1 MEHLAIVKEVF
12 VSRTIMLIPTDISV
26 GLTSVSLGV
35 VRSMEQKGVSLT
47 VFKPIAQPRFGN
59 KDQTTEVLR
68 SHSSVQ
74 VAEPLKMS
82 YVESLLAN
90 DQKDV
95 LMEEIVARYHD
106 NTQQA
111 DVILIEGL
119 MPTRKHPFAQSL
131 NYDIANTLGAD
142 VIFVTALGNN
152 TPEQLKERIE
162 LARAEFGGGQNK
174 NITGVI
180 INKLNAPVDEHG
192 RTRPDL
198 SELFDE
204 STKATIAKIDSKTL
218 ADNCPLPI
226 LGCIP
231 WNFDLIATR
240 GIDIANHLNAAIINE
255 GALQTQRIKS
265 VIFCARSVPNMVEL
279 FRPGTLLVTS
289 SDRPDVIVSACLA
302 AMNGIAIG
310 ALLLTGGYPIAKPIH
325 DLCHRAFETGLPVLM
340 VDTNTWQTSLSLQ
353 SFSLEVHAD
362 DHERIEKI
370 QNYVALHINP
380 KWINSLTADSERPK
394 RLSPPAFRYQ
404 LTELARKANKRI
416 VLPEGNEPRTVKAAA
431 ICAERG
437 IATCILLGEPDEI
450 KRIAAAQGIELG
462 AGIEIVA
469 PKSVRKNYVERL
481 VELRKNK
488 GMTEIVARE
497 QLEDNVVLG
506 TLMLEK
512 NEVDG
517 LVSGAVHTTANT
529 IRPPLQLIKTAP
541 GSSIVSSIFFMLL
554 PEQVLVYGDC
564 AINPDP
570 TAEQLSEIAIQSA
583 DSAKAF
589 GIEPRVAMIS
599 YSTGNSGAGSDVDK
613 VREATSL
620 AQAKRPDLVIDGP
633 LQYDAAIMADVAKS
647 KAPNS
652 PVAGQATVF
661 IFPDLNTGN
670 TTYKAVQRS
679 ANLVS
684 IGPML
689 QGMCKPVNDLSRGA
703 LVDDIVYTIALTAIQ
718 ATQNQK

>member
-1 MEHLAIVKEVF
+1 M
-12 VSRTIMLIPTDISV
+12 SRTIMLIPTDISV

-47 VFKPIAQPRFGN
+47 VFKPIAQPRFGD

-90 DQKDV
+90 DQKDI

-111 DVILIEGL
+111 EVILIEGL

-131 NYDIANTLGAD
+131 NYDIAKTLGAD

-162 LARAEFGGGQNK
+162 LARAEFGGLQNK

-198 SELFDE
+198 SEIFDE
-204 STKATIAKIDSKTL
+204 STKATITKIDSKTL
-218 ADNCPLPI
+218 ANNSPLPI

-240 GIDIANHLNAAIINE
+240 GIDIANHLNASIINE
-255 GALQTQRIKS
+255 GALQTRRIKS

-279 FRPGTLLVTS
+279 FRPGSLLVTS

-302 AMNGIAIG
+302 AMNGVEIG

-325 DLCHRAFETGLPVLM
+325 SLCHRAFETGLPVLM

-370 QNYVALHINP
+370 QNYVALHINQQ
-380 KWINSLTADSERPK
+380 WIDSLTADSERPK

-416 VLPEGNEPRTVKAAA
+416 ILPEGNEPRTVKAAA

-437 IATCILLGEPDEI
+437 IATCILLGDPDEI
-450 KRIAAAQGIELG
+450 KRVAAAQGVELG

-506 TLMLEK
+506 TMMLEK

-570 TAEQLSEIAIQSA
+570 TAEQLSEIGRAH
-583 DSAKAF
+583 
-589 GIEPRVAMIS
+589 V
-599 YSTGNSGAGSDVDK
+599 
-613 VREATSL
+613 
-620 AQAKRPDLVIDGP
+620 
-633 LQYDAAIMADVAKS
+633 
-647 KAPNS
+647 
-652 PVAGQATVF
+652 
-661 IFPDLNTGN
+661 
-670 TTYKAVQRS
+670 
-679 ANLVS
+679 
-684 IGPML
+684 
-689 QGMCKPVNDLSRGA
+689 
-703 LVDDIVYTIALTAIQ
+703 
-718 ATQNQK
+718 